1 MSFRASSQPPH
12 PSVAAVFSV
21 LMKRFLARGGAKYAL
36 PWAAVPATAAWN
48 ALVGAP
54 QQTRAEPS
62 EQTSRERRLVMCAG
76 NAIMREAKLR
86 GLGVVKSEAAGLVG
100 ECRKLRQCRCG
111 AQITMTAQEIRRS
124 VH

>member
-1 MSFRASSQPPH
+1 MVSFTPRLIRNAPTAPIQTPPTIIAAIAI
-12 PSVAAVFSV
+12 VAMPKA
-21 LMKRFLARGGAKYAL
+21 AGIPAT
-36 PWAAVPATAAWN
+36 AVPATAAWN

-86 GLGVVKSEAAGLVG
+86 GLGVAIAVEMFNEIIAENPDLECATLAVG
-100 ECRKLRQCRCG
+100 
-111 AQITMTAQEIRRS
+111 
-124 VH
+124 

>member
-86 GLGVVKSEAAGLVG
+86 GLGVAIAVEMFNEIIAENPDLECATLAVG
-100 ECRKLRQCRCG
+100 
-111 AQITMTAQEIRRS
+111 
-124 VH
+124 